1 MTTNAEMH
9 SLTVLEAPSLKSSCW
24 QGCVPSGGSREVSFL
39 ASSLLLVVAGTP
51 WLITASF

>member
-1 MTTNAEMH
+1 MTTNTEMH
-9 SLTVLEAPSLKSSCW
+9 SLTVLEASSLKSSCW
-24 QGCVPSGGSREVSFL
+24 QGRVPSGGSREVSFL